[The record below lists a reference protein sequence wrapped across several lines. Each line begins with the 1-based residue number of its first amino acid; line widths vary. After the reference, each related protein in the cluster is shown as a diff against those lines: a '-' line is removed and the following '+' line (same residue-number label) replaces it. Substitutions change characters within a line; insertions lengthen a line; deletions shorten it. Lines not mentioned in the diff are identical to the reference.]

1 LRAIL
6 PREPVEGGKR
16 NFGTGKNLQRIIN
29 RERRWNRALSRK
41 LSPNSYILVTAMKKK
56 SEFQGITKPHRIIN
70 PMGKRLYTLDE
81 AAIYLGRSYWS
92 VRELV
97 ISGKI
102 PRVQDEGGRKI
113 FLDIHDLESF
123 VERNK
128 AIHQ

>member
-1 LRAIL
+1 M
-6 PREPVEGGKR
+6 
-16 NFGTGKNLQRIIN
+16 KNR
-29 RERRWNRALSRK
+29 
-41 LSPNSYILVTAMKKK
+41 P
-56 SEFQGITKPHRIIN
+56 EFQSVTNPHRTIN
-70 PMGKRLYTLDE
+70 PVGKRLYTLDE

-128 AIHQ
+128 AIHH

>member
-1 LRAIL
+1 
-6 PREPVEGGKR
+6 V
-16 NFGTGKNLQRIIN
+16 KNR
-29 RERRWNRALSRK
+29 
-41 LSPNSYILVTAMKKK
+41 P
-56 SEFQGITKPHRIIN
+56 EFQSVAKPHRTIN
-70 PMGKRLYTLDE
+70 PVGKRLYTLDE

-128 AIHQ
+128 AIHH

>member
-1 LRAIL
+1 
-6 PREPVEGGKR
+6 
-16 NFGTGKNLQRIIN
+16 
-29 RERRWNRALSRK
+29 
-41 LSPNSYILVTAMKKK
+41 MKKK
-56 SEFQGITKPHRIIN
+56 PEFQGVIKPHRAIN
-70 PMGKRLYTLDE
+70 PLGKRLYTLDE
-81 AAIYLGRSYWS
+81 AAIYLARSYWS

-113 FLDIHDLESF
+113 FLDILDLEAF

>member
-1 LRAIL
+1 
-6 PREPVEGGKR
+6 
-16 NFGTGKNLQRIIN
+16 
-29 RERRWNRALSRK
+29 
-41 LSPNSYILVTAMKKK
+41 MKKK
-56 SEFQGITKPHRIIN
+56 LEIQGVTKAHRTFN
-70 PMGKRLYTLDE
+70 PLAKRLYTLDE

-113 FLDIHDLESF
+113 FLDIADLETF
-123 VERNK
+123 IEHHK